1 MILPID
7 IEDLLYNKYNI
18 DKKKLIYILIKF

>member
-18 DKKKLIYILIKF
+18 DKKNLIYILIKF